1 VDAEVTGKIVIDGSH
16 GEGGGQI
23 VRTSLCLSAITG
35 RELEVEHVRAGR
47 PKPGLAAQH
56 VTAVLSIAKLCDAVV
71 TGATLGSQSLS
82 FRPRKKPQSG
92 DYVFDVAEAREGG
105 SAGAASLVLQTVVPA
120 ALFADGSCHF
130 RILGGTHVSWSPPF
144 DFLAHAWRPFL
155 ARMGVA
161 LDIALGAYGFF
172 PLGQGEI
179 VASLQGQG
187 SSAGA
192 TLKPIKVI
200 DRGQLRTI
208 RGRALAANL
217 PAHIPQRMADRA
229 SALLARHA
237 ERVLVEPQ
245 RIRAASPGAAIFLT
259 AEFDEL
265 TCCFS
270 AFGRRGKPSEAV
282 AEEVAEMLLR
292 HLAGRAALDVHL
304 ADQVLL
310 PLSLARG
317 RSLFS
322 CLSVTRHMESNAW
335 VIRQF
340 GVADIGFERGD
351 SGRTIVTVEPAPCAV
366 SEQGGKS

>member
-1 VDAEVTGKIVIDGSH
+1 MTGKIVIDGSH

-179 VASLQGQG
+179 VASL
-187 SSAGA
+187 
-192 TLKPIKVI
+192 
-200 DRGQLRTI
+200 
-208 RGRALAANL
+208 
-217 PAHIPQRMADRA
+217 
-229 SALLARHA
+229 
-237 ERVLVEPQ
+237 
-245 RIRAASPGAAIFLT
+245 
-259 AEFDEL
+259 
-265 TCCFS
+265 
-270 AFGRRGKPSEAV
+270 
-282 AEEVAEMLLR
+282 
-292 HLAGRAALDVHL
+292 
-304 ADQVLL
+304 
-310 PLSLARG
+310 
-317 RSLFS
+317 
-322 CLSVTRHMESNAW
+322 
-335 VIRQF
+335 
-340 GVADIGFERGD
+340 
-351 SGRTIVTVEPAPCAV
+351 
-366 SEQGGKS
+366 